1 MAQWVGL
8 FRDEQAV
15 GVFSVATLADAG
27 DAVILG
33 RWLNALA
40 GVGVVQEGEWKLLP
54 LKASLPPP
62 PPVLPL

>member
-1 MAQWVGL
+1 MALWYGL

-15 GVFSVATLADAG
+15 GVFSVATVADAG

-40 GVGVVQEGEWKLLP
+40 GAGVVQEGEWKLLP
-54 LKASLPPP
+54 LKASPPPP